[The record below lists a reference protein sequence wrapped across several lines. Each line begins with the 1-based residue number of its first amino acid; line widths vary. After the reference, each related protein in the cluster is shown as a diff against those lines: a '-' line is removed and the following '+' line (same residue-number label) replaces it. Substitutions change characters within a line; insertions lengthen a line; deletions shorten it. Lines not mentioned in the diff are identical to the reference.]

1 MKSAFLHGELKE
13 EVYVQQ
19 PIGFMKLG
27 EEEKVYR
34 LRKAL
39 YELKQALRAWYNK
52 IETYFLRNGF
62 EIFFCEHTLFT
73 KSKGGKIL
81 IVSLYVD
88 DLIYT
93 GNDESMCNDFTS
105 SMMLEFD
112 MSNLGRMR
120 YFLGIEIL
128 QNSHGIFMCQR
139 KYARDVLTRFGIQD
153 CNAVKNPIVPGTKL
167 SKNEA
172 RNQVDATQFKQVV
185 GSLMYLDATRPDLM
199 YGVSLISKFMANPI
213 EIHWFAVKRI
223 LRYLKGTTKLGIYYK
238 KGRPLIS

>member
-1 MKSAFLHGELKE
+1 
-13 EVYVQQ
+13 V
-19 PIGFMKLG
+19 
-27 EEEKVYR
+27 
-34 LRKAL
+34 
-39 YELKQALRAWYNK
+39 LKQEPRAWYNK

-62 EIFFCEHTLFT
+62 ERCFCEHTLFT
-73 KSKGGKIL
+73 NSKGGKIL

-88 DLIYT
+88 DLIYK
-93 GNDESMCNDFTS
+93 GNDESMCNDFRS

-139 KYARDVLTRFGIQD
+139 KYARDVLTRFGMQD

-172 RNQVDATQFKQVV
+172 GNKVNATQFKLVV
-185 GSLMYLDATRPDLM
+185 GSLMYLTAIMPDLM
-199 YGVSLISKFMANPI
+199 YGVNLISRFMANPT
-213 EIHWFAVKRI
+213 ETH
-223 LRYLKGTTKLGIYYK
+223 
-238 KGRPLIS
+238 